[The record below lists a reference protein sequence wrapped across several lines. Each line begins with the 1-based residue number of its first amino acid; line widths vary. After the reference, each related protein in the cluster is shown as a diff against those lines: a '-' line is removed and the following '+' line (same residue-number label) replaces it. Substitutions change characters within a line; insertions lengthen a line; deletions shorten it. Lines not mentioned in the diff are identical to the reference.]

1 MCRLLASIAL
11 ASVLAVATAAFSES
25 TATPPDTS
33 VIRVN
38 DHDELNKKWCEAR
51 TDIDHIFILPAS
63 LFVDS
68 RELIC
73 NNGAYRL
80 YRVVAA
86 DDPDDFE
93 YYIDPPF
100 GKEKRLGCDGKAGL
114 KMKVIAVNCRPE

>member
-1 MCRLLASIAL
+1 MPRLVGFIAL
-11 ASVLAVATAAFSES
+11 AFVWVVATPAVPASM
-25 TATPPDTS
+25 TTPSDVS
-33 VIRVN
+33 VIRAN
-38 DHDELNKKWCEAR
+38 DHDDLNKKWCAAR
-51 TDIDHIFILPAS
+51 TDVDHIFILPAS

-73 NNGAYRL
+73 GSGVYRL

-100 GKEKRLGCDGKAGL
+100 GTEKRLGCDGKAGL
-114 KMKVIAVNCRPE
+114 KMEVIAVNCRPE

>member
-1 MCRLLASIAL
+1 MSRPIAAL
-11 ASVLAVATAAFSES
+11 TFASVLAVATPAVSNPS
-25 TATPPDTS
+25 ATLS
-33 VIRVN
+33 GISIVQAK
-38 DHDELNKKWCEAR
+38 DHKELNKKWCTASPD
-51 TDIDHIFILPAS
+51 TDHIFIVPAA

-73 NNGAYRL
+73 DSGAYKL

-100 GKEKRLGCDGKAGL
+100 GKENRLGCDGKAGL